1 MLNPAKDVDAITDI
15 SIAELFAGKEDAFF
29 ACTAEACMEVMRY
42 HGIDPSGLRVTIMG
56 RSLTVGKP
64 LAIMMLNA
72 DATVTVCHSHTPEE
86 DQIKACREADIVVLA
101 TGRTQAYGSRYF
113 RDGQI
118 ILDVGTGT
126 GRDGK
131 MHGDL
136 DIEEILETGVISD
149 LAYTPVPGG
158 IGRVTTAILL
168 RNIIKAA
175 RKG

>member
-1 MLNPAKDVDAITDI
+1 MRPAGMPGSA
-15 SIAELFAGKEDAFF
+15 ARAALP

-42 HGIDPSGLRVTIMG
+42 HGIDPAGRRVTILG

-72 DATVTVCHSHTPEE
+72 DATVTVCHSRTPEE
-86 DQIKACREADIVVLA
+86 DQIKACRDADIVVLA
-101 TGRTQAYGSRYF
+101 TGRTQAYGSRFF
-113 RDGQI
+113 RNGQV

-136 DIEEILETGVISD
+136 DIEEIMEKGEISD
-149 LAYTPVPGG
+149 LDYTPVPGG

-175 RKG
+175 KKG